1 MNRRWSPYTYALD
14 NPVRFIDPDGNDWW
28 DVVNGT
34 ARGAVDNLT
43 GWNTRS
49 SFTPTDAAQYN
60 RTLNIMD
67 AGSILTGVM
76 LSTTGGSEVVGGVA
90 AAIATGGPGLGI
102 AVKGAFEVAVGS
114 TLMMNGAKNLGK
126 NNYGED
132 KKVTNPDGS
141 KGGPEHQGKVNEVE
155 KDMQSRG
162 LETQREVKVETP
174 NGEKSYR
181 KVDVVGTDPATGA
194 KEQVNVGR
202 QNKNGTP
209 VARERRAQADI
220 QNATKDK
227 VKFVPYK

>member
-1 MNRRWSPYTYALD
+1 MVFGVAA
-14 NPVRFIDPDGNDWW
+14 
-28 DVVNGT
+28 T
-34 ARGAVDNLT
+34 AVG
-43 GWNTRS
+43 S
-49 SFTPTDAAQYN
+49 DAA
-60 RTLNIMD
+60 I
-67 AGSILTGVM
+67 
-76 LSTTGGSEVVGGVA
+76 GGVA
-90 AAIATGGPGLGI
+90 AAPETAGASL
-102 AVKGAFEVAVGS
+102 AVSVAGAAVAAEGTFTIGNAVRH
-114 TLMMNGAKNLGK
+114 LMEG
-126 NNYGED
+126 NNYGEE
-132 KKVTNPDGS
+132 KKVTNPNGS

-181 KVDVVGTDPATGA
+181 KVDVVGKDPATGA